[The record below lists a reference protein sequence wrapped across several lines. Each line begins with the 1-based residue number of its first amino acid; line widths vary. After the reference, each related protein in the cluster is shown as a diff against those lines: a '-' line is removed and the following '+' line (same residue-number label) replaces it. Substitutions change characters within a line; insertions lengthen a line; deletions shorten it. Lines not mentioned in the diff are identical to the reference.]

1 MVSYFISNI
10 YKVNANNQMIKQTTT
25 IHARPHL
32 SIQRKVFEVEN

>member
-1 MVSYFISNI
+1 MR
-10 YKVNANNQMIKQTTT
+10 NNEMIKQTTI